1 VTATCKPLAG
11 LKQDDPDADAQNKKA
26 DRMIFSERFAIVS
39 ASALG
44 DLHLKPNALAF
55 LDR

>member
-26 DRMIFSERFAIVS
+26 DRMIFLAKGLPLS
-39 ASALG
+39 APAL
-44 DLHLKPNALAF
+44 
-55 LDR
+55 